1 MHHAERGSENNWH
14 MTEQNNNVKR
24 ILILTADAGFGHRSA
39 ANAVATALQNTR
51 GDTCAVEIVNPLE
64 SKRVPAF
71 LRDSQADYDRIVR
84 EMPNLYEF
92 GYQAS
97 DAAVP
102 TTVVESALTV
112 VLFDAMRSIVRRH
125 QPDAI
130 VTTYPLYQAPLG
142 AVYAIRRRYIPLLTV
157 ITDLVTVHRLWFNE
171 AADLCLV
178 PTQSVRDLALKY
190 GLAADKIRVT
200 GIPVRPD
207 LAQEGQDPAAIRAEL
222 GWHTD
227 LPTMLTVGSKRVGN
241 LPDVLRALNH
251 SGLPLQL
258 ALIAGGDDELYR
270 QFQDTE
276 WHVPT
281 HVYNFVKDMPSMMH
295 AADCIICKAGGLIVS
310 EALAC
315 GLPLL
320 LIDVLPGQEAG
331 NADYVVDGGAAE
343 RATDAIAA
351 LETVY
356 HWLDRDGALLAQ
368 RARNARRLGRPRAA
382 YDVADQAQAA
392 AERGPSAKTGL
403 AILGRPK
410 VIDLLTRHGVLGK
423 RKGAGGKE
431 DWEEADAG
439 V

>member
-1 MHHAERGSENNWH
+1 
-14 MTEQNNNVKR
+14 MTEQNNDVRR

-39 ANAVATALQNTR
+39 ANAIANALQNTC
-51 GDTCAVEIVNPLE
+51 GDMCAVEIVNPLE

-112 VLFDAMRSIVRRH
+112 VLFEAMRNIVRRH
-125 QPDAI
+125 RPDAI

-142 AVYAIRRRYIPLLTV
+142 AVYAIRRRYVPLLTV

-171 AADLCLV
+171 TADLCLV
-178 PTQSVRDLALKY
+178 PTQAVRDLALKY
-190 GLAADKIRVT
+190 GLPADKIRVT

-207 LAQEGQDPAAIRAEL
+207 LAQVDQDLAAIRAEL
-222 GWHTD
+222 GWRTN
-227 LPTMLTVGSKRVGN
+227 LTTMLAVGSKRVGN
-241 LPDVLRALNH
+241 LPDVLRVLNH

-258 ALIAGGDDELYR
+258 AVVAGGDDELYR

-276 WHVPT
+276 WHVPA
-281 HVYNFVKDMPSMMH
+281 HVYNFVTDMPAMMH
-295 AADCIICKAGGLIVS
+295 AADCTICKAGGLIVS

-331 NADYVVDGGAAE
+331 NADYVVEGGAGE
-343 RATDAIAA
+343 RAADAIAA

-356 HWLDRDGALLAQ
+356 HWLDRDGALLAE
-368 RARNARRLGRPRAA
+368 RARGARRLGRPRAA
-382 YDVADQAQAA
+382 YDVADRARAA
-392 AERGPSAKTGL
+392 AERGPSARTGL
-403 AILGRPK
+403 GVLGQPR

-423 RKGAGGKE
+423 RREGARESTTDKE
-431 DWEEADAG
+431 IHDTG
-439 V
+439 

>member
-1 MHHAERGSENNWH
+1 
-14 MTEQNNNVKR
+14 MTEQNNDVKR

-39 ANAVATALQNTR
+39 ANAIAAALQEVC
-51 GDTCAVEIVNPLE
+51 GDACAVEIVNPLE
-64 SKRVPAF
+64 NKRVPAF

-112 VLFDAMRSIVRRH
+112 VLFEAMRNIVRRH
-125 QPDAI
+125 RPDAI

-142 AVYAIRRRYIPLLTV
+142 AVYAIRRRYVPLLTV

-178 PTQSVRDLALKY
+178 PTQAVRDLALKY
-190 GLAADKIRVT
+190 GLPADKIRVT

-207 LAQEGQDPAAIRAEL
+207 LAQEDQDPAAIRAEL

-227 LPTMLTVGSKRVGN
+227 LTTMLVVGSKRVGN
-241 LPDVLRALNH
+241 LPDVLRVLNH

-258 ALIAGGDDELYR
+258 AVVAGGDDELYR
-270 QFQDTE
+270 QFQDAE

-281 HVYNFVKDMPSMMH
+281 HVYNFVTDMSSMMH

-331 NADYVVDGGAAE
+331 NADYVVEGGAGE
-343 RATDAIAA
+343 RAADAIAA

-356 HWLDRDGALLAQ
+356 HWLDRDGALLAE

-382 YDVADQAQAA
+382 HDVADQAQAA
-392 AERGPSAKTGL
+392 AERGPSARTGL
-403 AILGRPK
+403 GVLGQPK

-423 RKGAGGKE
+423 RREGGGKE
-431 DWEEADAG
+431 EAEESTTDKEIHDNG
-439 V
+439 